1 MSQGEAMA
9 DDQRWVAYGHAARMK
24 RGEETA
30 SSRRKGLAAVNTC
43 RQESPSRP
51 AYRWVIVEYMRR
63 REW

>member
-30 SSRRKGLAAVNTC
+30 GSRRKGLAAANAC
-43 RQESPSRP
+43 RQEPPSHP
-51 AYRWVIVEYMRR
+51 ACRWVNVHYMHR